1 MVQSLVEYVNDE
13 DPILRGKAVS
23 YLAAVIRVLSPKY
36 LSRQQIQVLT
46 TFFCDRIEDGGAV
59 AGLDTLQG
67 LDRFN
72 KELAVELAQAY
83 VFPAW
88 FFVAAE
94 HAQLKGLLLIQ

>member
-1 MVQSLVEYVNDE
+1 MVQSLVEYVNDD

-23 YLAAVIRVLSPKY
+23 YLASVIRVLSPKY

-72 KELAVELAQAY
+72 KELAVEVAQAY
-83 VFPAW
+83 VFSAC
-88 FFVAAE
+88 FFVAVE
-94 HAQLKGLLLIQ
+94 HAQSKGLLLIE